1 MSQYNGTNVNIVL
14 TYATLSVEEQ
24 TETLVFDIGSLLA
37 AAGGN
42 LGLFL
47 GFSCLSLLFSCFDYL
62 ASFWIGLNKSLIQPK
77 I

>member
-1 MSQYNGTNVNIVL
+1 MSQYNGTNVHIVL
-14 TYATLSVEEQ
+14 AYATLSVEEQ

-47 GFSCLSLLFSCFDYL
+47 GFSCLSLLFSCLDYL
-62 ASFWIGLNKSLIQPK
+62 ASFWLGLNTSLIQPK
-77 I
+77 M